1 MWGPTAAANFANVIQ
16 TRLRAAVNGIG
27 QGAEFCDGRQPDE
40 ATAALVSD
48 TAIGRMLRHDEAA
61 KLIRRRA
68 EGKRARMRHHD
79 PRDDPPAK
87 RRRQQYQDP
96 PAGFF
101 LQPRPSGR
109 GRLPRGPVTNHPK
122 EGAPAHP
129 PGLW

>member
-1 MWGPTAAANFANVIQ
+1 MALGMWGPTAAANFANVIQ

-48 TAIGRMLRHDEAA
+48 TAIGRMLRHDVAA

-101 LQPRPSGR
+101 CNR
-109 GRLPRGPVTNHPK
+109 GQVG
-122 EGAPAHP
+122 EGACREDP
-129 PGLW
+129 